1 MSLMKSLAR
10 VAAGVVVAKGV
21 SSVMRNRGSGQ
32 GLGGMLDSLTGGNNT
47 ASQGGL
53 GSMLSGAL
61 GGAGS
66 GTARQAGTGRQ
77 IGAGGQAGGAL
88 SGMLDKLPGGAAAAL
103 GGLLGGSAAAGSLAT
118 RGSQASNEASFGQ
131 LFDDA
136 VARQDEPEIAPTPEQ
151 NAIAGLML
159 RAMIQAAKADGV
171 IDEGEKKRLLDQMG
185 DLDEDERSFVRE
197 QMAAPID
204 VEQLARDVPAGLEG
218 QVYMMSLI
226 AIDLD
231 DETEF
236 AYLRDLAQA
245 LGLTASATGAIH
257 RQLRLPPPN

>member
-32 GLGGMLDSLTGGNNT
+32 GLGGMLDSLKGNGG
-47 ASQGGL
+47 QGGL
-53 GSMLSGAL
+53 GDMLSGAL
-61 GGAGS
+61 GGGNKPGGGVQS
-66 GTARQAGTGRQ
+66 GGT
-77 IGAGGQAGGAL
+77 L
-88 SGMLDKLPGGAAAAL
+88 SGILDKLPGGAAAAI
-103 GGLLGGSAAAGSLAT
+103 GGLLGGGA
-118 RGSQASNEASFGQ
+118 ASNLAARDSQPTNQASFGE

-136 VARQDEPEIAPTPEQ
+136 VAKQDEPEIAPTPEQ

-171 IDEGEKKRLLDQMG
+171 IDEDEKRRLLDQMG
-185 DLDEDERSFVRE
+185 DLDEDERSFIRE

-204 VEQLARDVPAGLEG
+204 VQQLARDVPRGLEA

-231 DETEF
+231 DEAEF
-236 AYLRDLAQA
+236 SYLRDLAQA
-245 LGLTASATGAIH
+245 LNLAATTIAGIH
-257 RQLRLPPPN
+257 RQLRLEPPK